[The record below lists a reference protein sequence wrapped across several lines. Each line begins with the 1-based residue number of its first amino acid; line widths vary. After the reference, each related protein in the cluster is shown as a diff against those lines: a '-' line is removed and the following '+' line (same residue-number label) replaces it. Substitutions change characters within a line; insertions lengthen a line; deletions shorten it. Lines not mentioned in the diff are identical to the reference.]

1 MKSVRCG
8 DLGFECGYEVEAE
21 TEGGLLR
28 QVAEHATAVHQITVT
43 PTLVAQ
49 VGRSSKSSNLT
60 RTCPGPECAVLPSS
74 PALWT
79 SA

>member
-21 TEGGLLR
+21 TEGELLR

-43 PTLVAQ
+43 PTLIAQ
-49 VGRSSKSSNLT
+49 VKPLIQEQQSNADVP
-60 RTCPGPECAVLPSS
+60 RTGVRH
-74 PALWT
+74 
-79 SA
+79 SAE